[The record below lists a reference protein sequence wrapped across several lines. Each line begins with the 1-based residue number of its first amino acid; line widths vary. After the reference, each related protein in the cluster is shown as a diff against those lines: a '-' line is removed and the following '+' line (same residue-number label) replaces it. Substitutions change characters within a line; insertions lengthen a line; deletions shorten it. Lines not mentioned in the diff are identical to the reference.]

1 MSFII
6 KKATK
11 SDAAK
16 MLEFLKRVG
25 GETDNLTFG
34 KEGVSTTI
42 QEEAKY
48 IEKQENSSDGVMLI
62 AKENEE
68 IVGTASLTR
77 YPRRMSHR
85 GDFSVSVIREH
96 WNKGIGRELAEQ
108 IIAFAKTNNFEIIDL
123 QVRSDNR
130 AAIHLYEKLG
140 FEKIGTHPFFFKIDG
155 QNVPFDYMCLK
166 IK

>member
-16 MLEFLKRVG
+16 MLEFLRRVG

-48 IEKQENSSDGVMLI
+48 IEKQENSSDSVMLI

-155 QNVPFDYMCLK
+155 QDVPFDYMYLK